1 MHNLPAGIT
10 DDPHALTQ
18 LLLFEGG
25 FTLHDE
31 DTPPSSVIASPET
44 S

>member
-1 MHNLPAGIT
+1 MHNLPAWIM
-10 DDPHALTQ
+10 DDPHAHMQ
-18 LLLFEGG
+18 LLAEGG

-31 DTPPSSVIASPET
+31 DTQPSSSIASPKT

>member
-1 MHNLPAGIT
+1 M

-18 LLLFEGG
+18 LLFEGG

-31 DTPPSSVIASPET
+31 DASP
-44 S
+44 

>member
-1 MHNLPAGIT
+1 MHNLPAWIM

-18 LLLFEGG
+18 LLVEGA
-25 FTLHDE
+25 FTLDDE
-31 DTPPSSVIASPET
+31 GSPPSSVIASPET

>member
-1 MHNLPAGIT
+1 M

-18 LLLFEGG
+18 VLFEGG

-31 DTPPSSVIASPET
+31 DTPPSSFIASPET

>member
-1 MHNLPAGIT
+1 MHNLPAWIM

-18 LLLFEGG
+18 LLLEVG

-31 DTPPSSVIASPET
+31 DTPPLSFVASPET

>member
-1 MHNLPAGIT
+1 MHNLPAWIM

-18 LLLFEGG
+18 LLLEGE
-25 FTLHDE
+25 FTLHDD
-31 DTPPSSVIASPET
+31 DTPPSSSVASPET

>member
-1 MHNLPAGIT
+1 MHNLPAWIM

-18 LLLFEGG
+18 LLLEGE
-25 FTLHDE
+25 FTLDDE
-31 DTPPSSVIASPET
+31 DSPPSSFVASPET

>member
-1 MHNLPAGIT
+1 MDSLPAWIM

-18 LLLFEGG
+18 LLLEGG
-25 FTLHDE
+25 FTLDDE
-31 DTPPSSVIASPET
+31 GSPPSSVIASPET

>member
-1 MHNLPAGIT
+1 MHKLPAWVM

-18 LLLFEGG
+18 VLFEGG

-31 DTPPSSVIASPET
+31 DTPPSSFIASRET

>member
-1 MHNLPAGIT
+1 MHSLPAWIM

-18 LLLFEGG
+18 LLLEGG
-25 FTLHDE
+25 FTLDDE
-31 DTPPSSVIASPET
+31 GSPPSSVIASPET

>member
-1 MHNLPAGIT
+1 MHSLPAWIM

-18 LLLFEGG
+18 VLFEGG

-31 DTPPSSVIASPET
+31 DTPPSSFIASPET

>member
-1 MHNLPAGIT
+1 MHKLPAWVM

-18 LLLFEGG
+18 VLFEGE

-31 DTPPSSVIASPET
+31 DTPPSSFIASPET

>member
-1 MHNLPAGIT
+1 MHNLPAWIM

-18 LLLFEGG
+18 LLVEGE
-25 FTLHDE
+25 FTLHDD
-31 DTPPSSVIASPET
+31 DTPPSSSVVSPET

>member
-1 MHNLPAGIT
+1 MHSLPAWIM

-18 LLLFEGG
+18 LLAEGEL
-25 FTLHDE
+25 TLHDE
-31 DTPPSSVIASPET
+31 GSPPSSVIASPET

>member
-1 MHNLPAGIT
+1 MHKLPAWIM

-18 LLLFEGG
+18 ILLEGE
-25 FTLHDE
+25 FTLDDE
-31 DTPPSSVIASPET
+31 DTPPSSVIASEET